1 MVNIFPH
8 LEKNICVFYT
18 MPNQRYK
25 RQTQKKVK
33 GGWLWCETTPFKY
46 LMPCKPGE
54 AEAERRREAQ
64 QIEKAAREKEI
75 SMRAKELEAEKKKI
89 DAQMDAKI
97 TAIKSTPTDVPP
109 RGFLGNFGG
118 SRLRKN
124 KSQKRKNSKKSAKK

>member
-1 MVNIFPH
+1 
-8 LEKNICVFYT
+8 

-33 GGWLWCETTPFKY
+33 GGWLWCETSPFKY

-54 AEAERRREAQ
+54 VEAERRREAQ

-75 SMRAKELEAEKKKI
+75 SMRAKELEAQKKTM
-89 DAQMDAKI
+89 DAQMDAQI
-97 TAIKSTPTDVPP
+97 TALKATPTDVPTK
-109 RGFLGNFGG
+109 RWGIFGG

-124 KSQKRKNSKKSAKK
+124 KSQKRKNSKKSGKK